1 MALDESVVEWVLAM
15 RKAGASDATILLILQ
30 ERGWTE
36 SDAVSAVEASYSREI
51 GIEPPKPTRVAK
63 VRPRDAFLYLIL
75 YSSLIAWTTA
85 LIAILFS
92 AIEGLFPEA
101 AANTFD
107 TYNPEF
113 KADLTISA
121 IATLVVLLPV
131 YLWAAATLKR
141 EQRENPERL
150 TSPIR
155 FWITYL
161 ALFIGLIVIIVHLT
175 TAIAD
180 LLRGELTLVIVLRT
194 LVVLIVVGGLM
205 WMHGSALR
213 ARRG

>member
-1 MALDESVVEWVLAM
+1 MALDDQVVEWVIAM

-36 SDAVSAVEASYSREI
+36 SDAVRSVEASYSRDI

-85 LIAILFS
+85 LIAILFF
-92 AIEGLFPEA
+92 AIESLFPEA
-101 AANTFD
+101 TVNT
-107 TYNPEF
+107 YGSYEY
-113 KADLTISA
+113 KADSIIEA
-121 IATLVVLLPV
+121 IATLVVLLPI
-131 YLWAAATLKR
+131 YLWASAVLKK

-161 ALFIGLIVIIVHLT
+161 ALFIGLSVILIYLT
-175 TAIAD
+175 TVIAD
-180 LLRGELTLVIVLRT
+180 LLRGELTIGIVFRT
-194 LVVLIVVGGLM
+194 FVVLVVVGGLM

-213 ARRG
+213 AKGG